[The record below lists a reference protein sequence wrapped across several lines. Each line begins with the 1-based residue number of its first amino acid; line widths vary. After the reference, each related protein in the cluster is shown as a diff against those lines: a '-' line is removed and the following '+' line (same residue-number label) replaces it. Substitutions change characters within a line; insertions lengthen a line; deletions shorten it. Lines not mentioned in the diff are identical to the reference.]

1 METWG
6 SLTVLRKWVV
16 LPRSDDPPVQGW
28 IWLDPFHI
36 CQKGRKRNRSRRGR
50 ESAKTR
56 SAWASERT
64 ALDLRVSVWRQTYRQ
79 GKRNKWR
86 KWVREKQGRDGER
99 LEVSDHLTEI
109 QVERGFYSNFP
120 LGLRRCCCRTACTPR
135 GSCNR
140 AQLWHFTLYTWFFG
154 ATGKLQLSFM
164 TCEGN
169 GDQGIKRS
177 ECKEEKVLNLDRWG
191 WKGKRQGPNGWSPW
205 GVCRVVHRLV
215 LGLGT

>member
-109 QVERGFYSNFP
+109 QVERGFYSN
-120 LGLRRCCCRTACTPR
+120 
-135 GSCNR
+135 
-140 AQLWHFTLYTWFFG
+140 
-154 ATGKLQLSFM
+154 
-164 TCEGN
+164 
-169 GDQGIKRS
+169 
-177 ECKEEKVLNLDRWG
+177 
-191 WKGKRQGPNGWSPW
+191 SPW
-205 GVCRVVHRLV
+205 GWGDAAAEQPAHQGGAAIGHSSDISPCTLGSLV
-215 LGLGT
+215 LLESYNCHLWPVRVTGTRV